1 MLNVQLIKK
10 TMRALGLTGKDVG
23 DACGVTKEAASNW
36 LKGESMPRPSKL
48 VDLAAL
54 LKLPVEQL
62 LAPVE
67 ARPEPVVAYR
77 MRNNRAPTVEAQ
89 EAGDEVARHLRQLV
103 PLTAGHSFFTNR
115 GIPEPNLSDAC
126 IDDAVAATRSL
137 LKLSPDEKVTHDHL
151 FQLFAKIGVILV
163 PVFWGGDREGHEN
176 AMSVYLPDSRTTWV
190 LFNLGCRIDDFS
202 YWLAHELGHAL
213 TLHALQGDDGETFAE
228 RFAQKLLFP
237 ESVAAKALEAIR
249 EAGDKMATASWYAGS
264 FDVSIVTVV
273 KAADRVAEKRGEAP
287 TGLNTG
293 PFYGM
298 WKRNRKSF
306 PTAAQQLFGTDTPA
320 PLEYI
325 VKSEELFGTPV
336 FRALAKFQQ
345 LEGRS
350 PAFVAATLNVNVG
363 DGLALSQAL
372 AELSD

>member
-1 MLNVQLIKK
+1 
-10 TMRALGLTGKDVG
+10 MRDI
-23 DACGVTKEAASNW
+23 CGN
-36 LKGESMPRPSKL
+36 
-48 VDLAAL
+48 
-54 LKLPVEQL
+54 
-62 LAPVE
+62 
-67 ARPEPVVAYR
+67 
-77 MRNNRAPTVEAQ
+77 
-89 EAGDEVARHLRQLV
+89 
-103 PLTAGHSFFTNR
+103 
-115 GIPEPNLSDAC
+115 
-126 IDDAVAATRSL
+126 
-137 LKLSPDEKVTHDHL
+137 EKVTHDHL

-213 TLHALQGDDGETFAE
+213 TLHALQCDDGETFAE
-228 RFAQKLLFP
+228 RSAQKLLFP

-273 KAADRVAEKRGEAP
+273 KAADRVAGKRGEAP

-298 WKRNRKSF
+298 WKRNRRSL

-325 VKSEELFGTPV
+325 VKSEELFDTPV

-350 PAFVAATLNVNVG
+350 PVFVAATLNVNIG

>member
-1 MLNVQLIKK
+1 MLNVLLIKK

-48 VDLAAL
+48 LDLAEL

-62 LAPVE
+62 MAPIE

-77 MRNNRAPTVEAQ
+77 MRGNRMPTLAAR

-115 GIPEPNLSDAC
+115 GIPEPNLSEAC
-126 IDDAVAATRSL
+126 IGDAVAATRSL
-137 LKLSPDEKVTHDHL
+137 LNLSPDEKVTHDHL
-151 FQLFAKIGVILV
+151 FQLFSKIGVILV

-213 TLHALQGDDGETFAE
+213 TLHALQGDDGERFAE

-237 ESVAAKALEAIR
+237 ESVAAQALQAIR
-249 EAGDKMATASWYAGS
+249 AADNPLATATWFAGS

-273 KAADRVAEKRGEAP
+273 KAADGVARQHGEAP
-287 TGLNTG
+287 TGLDTG
-293 PFYGM
+293 PFYGT
-298 WKRNRKSF
+298 WKRNRKNF
-306 PTAAQQLFGTDTPA
+306 PTAAQQLFGTDEPA
-320 PLEYI
+320 ALEYI
-325 VKSEELFGTPV
+325 VKSEQMFGTPV
-336 FRALAKFQQ
+336 FRALARFQQ

-350 PAFVAATLNVNVG
+350 PAFVAATLNVNMG
-363 DGLALSQAL
+363 DGLVLSQAL